1 MKQFENRVAV
11 ITGAA
16 SGIGK
21 ALAGQLAA
29 AGCRLAISDVNE
41 KNLDAVARELRANG
55 HEVHSQVLDVAN
67 RQAFH
72 DYADAIFAHYGAVNL
87 VFNNAGVALGATVE
101 DMSYDDFEWLMG
113 INFWGVVHGTK
124 AFLPYLKQSGEGHI
138 VNVSSVFGLVGIPTQ
153 SAYNAAKFAVRG
165 FTESLRMELEI
176 EGSPVSCS
184 CVHPGGIKTNI
195 ARNARMNDVSHI
207 TGADAEKSIA
217 DFEKMF
223 RTTADEA
230 AATIINGVRRNKRRI
245 LIGSDA
251 YAIDTMQRTL
261 PTLYQRLIVSG
272 QKLMRK
278 RAG

>member
-1 MKQFENRVAV
+1 MKVLENRVAV

-21 ALAGQLAA
+21 ALAEQLAA
-29 AGCRLAISDVNE
+29 AGCRLAISDVNSKDLE
-41 KNLDAVARELRANG
+41 ALAKTLRANG
-55 HEVHSQVLDVAN
+55 HEVHSEKLDVAD
-67 RQAFH
+67 RQAFY
-72 DYADAIFAHYGAVNL
+72 DYAERVHAHYGQVNL
-87 VFNNAGVALGATVE
+87 VINNAGVALGATVE
-101 DMSYDDFEWLMG
+101 DMNYDDFEWLMG
-113 INFWGVVHGTK
+113 INFWGVVYGTK
-124 AFLPYLKQSGEGHI
+124 AFLPFLKEADEAHI
-138 VNVSSVFGLVGIPTQ
+138 VNISSVFGLVGIPTQ

-176 EGSPVSCS
+176 EGGRVSCS

-223 RTTADEA
+223 RTTAADA
-230 AATIINGVRRNKRRI
+230 ASTIINGVRRNKRRI
-245 LIGSDA
+245 LIGGDA

-261 PTLYQRLIVSG
+261 PTLYQRLIVNG

-278 RAG
+278 RQA

>member
-1 MKQFENRVAV
+1 MKVLENRVAV

-21 ALAGQLAA
+21 ALAEQLAA
-29 AGCRLAISDVNE
+29 AGCRLAISDVNSKDLE
-41 KNLDAVARELRANG
+41 ALAKALRANG
-55 HEVHSQVLDVAN
+55 HEVHSEKLDVAD
-67 RQAFH
+67 RQAFY
-72 DYADAIFAHYGAVNL
+72 DYAERVHAHYGQVNL
-87 VFNNAGVALGATVE
+87 VINNAGVALGATVE
-101 DMSYDDFEWLMG
+101 DMNYDDFDWLMG
-113 INFWGVVHGTK
+113 INFWGVVYGTK
-124 AFLPYLKQSGEGHI
+124 AFLPYLKEAEEGHI
-138 VNVSSVFGLVGIPTQ
+138 VNISSVFGLVGIPTQ

-176 EGSPVSCS
+176 EGSRVSCS

-223 RTTADEA
+223 RTTAADA
-230 AATIINGVRRNKRRI
+230 ASTIINGVRRNKRRI
-245 LIGSDA
+245 LIGGDA

-261 PTLYQRLIVSG
+261 PTLYQRLIVNG

-278 RAG
+278 RQA

>member
-1 MKQFENRVAV
+1 MKVLENRVAV

-21 ALAGQLAA
+21 ALAEQLAA
-29 AGCRLAISDVNE
+29 TGCRLAISDVNSKDLE
-41 KNLDAVARELRANG
+41 ALAKTLRANG
-55 HEVHSQVLDVAN
+55 HEVHSEKLDVAD
-67 RQAFH
+67 RQAFY
-72 DYADAIFAHYGAVNL
+72 DYAERVHAHYGQVNL
-87 VFNNAGVALGATVE
+87 VINNAGVALGATVE
-101 DMSYDDFEWLMG
+101 DMNYDDFEWLMG
-113 INFWGVVHGTK
+113 INFWGVVYGTK
-124 AFLPYLKQSGEGHI
+124 AFLPFLKEADEAHI
-138 VNVSSVFGLVGIPTQ
+138 VNISSVFGLVGIPTQ

-176 EGSPVSCS
+176 EGGRVSCS

-223 RTTADEA
+223 RTTAADA
-230 AATIINGVRRNKRRI
+230 ASTIINGVRRNKRRI
-245 LIGSDA
+245 LIGGDA

-261 PTLYQRLIVSG
+261 PTLYQRLIVNG

-278 RAG
+278 RQA